1 MSKLTYTK
9 EYVSDGNKFYWD
21 EDTLNAFRFESN
33 YMSKEE
39 LLKSVTEFVEMN
51 CYLEDG
57 ETEEMLVEDL
67 LNQIYNTNT
76 TT

>member
-1 MSKLTYTK
+1 M
-9 EYVSDGNKFYWD
+9 ENKFYWD
-21 EDTLNAFRFESN
+21 EDTLSAFKFEAN

-39 LLKSVTEFVEMN
+39 LLKSVTEFVEID
-51 CYLEDG
+51 CHLEDG
-57 ETEEMLVEDL
+57 ETKEMLVKDL